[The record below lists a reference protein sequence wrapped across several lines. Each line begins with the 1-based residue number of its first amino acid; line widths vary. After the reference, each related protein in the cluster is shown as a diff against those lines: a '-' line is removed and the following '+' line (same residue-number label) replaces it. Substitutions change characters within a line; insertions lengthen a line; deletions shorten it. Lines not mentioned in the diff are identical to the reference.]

1 MMTQRTFKGMSIR
14 DLTKLIATNVEEY
27 LRITAEEFGD
37 FTLDDV
43 RLAIQTTDVEQL
55 IADWALENGAKL

>member
-14 DLTKLIATNVEEY
+14 DLTKLIANNVEEY

-43 RLAIQTTDVEQL
+43 RLAIQTTDIEQL